1 MKEEL
6 YIEIEDDWF
15 SVFGS
20 NTGKCYAQYG
30 SKEMAENYIRRNP
43 YDT

>member
-6 YIEIEDDWF
+6 YIDIEDGWY

-20 NTGKCYAQYG
+20 DSGKCYAQYG
-30 SKEMAENYIRRNP
+30 SKEQAERYIKDNE
-43 YDT
+43 